1 MLNLINITGG
11 YRGIPVVRD
20 ITMQFMPGALNI
32 IVGPNG
38 CGKSTVMRIAAGQ
51 LAPLSGRLE
60 LSGKAFNQYKRQD
73 LAKRIAYLPQ
83 SQSIP
88 DIAVENLVMHGRF
101 PHLSYPRRYRKEDI
115 AITEQVMEQLGIA
128 HMAQKQL
135 ATLSGGER
143 QRAYI
148 AMLLAQNSDII
159 CMDEPTTYLDISHQL
174 DIMETLN
181 SLKQKGKTLVVI
193 LHDLN
198 LAMRYADQIFVMESG
213 NMLYD
218 GNVDSLY
225 NRGLIDEIFGV
236 ITQRIESKMGSQYCF
251 IPRSHI

>member
-236 ITQRIESKMGSQYCF
+236 TTQRIETKMGSQYCF

>member
-1 MLNLINITGG
+1 
-11 YRGIPVVRD
+11 
-20 ITMQFMPGALNI
+20 
-32 IVGPNG
+32 
-38 CGKSTVMRIAAGQ
+38 
-51 LAPLSGRLE
+51 
-60 LSGKAFNQYKRQD
+60 
-73 LAKRIAYLPQ
+73 
-83 SQSIP
+83 
-88 DIAVENLVMHGRF
+88 MHGRF

-174 DIMETLN
+174 EIMETLN

-236 ITQRIESKMGSQYCF
+236 TTQQIETKMGSQYCF

>member
-1 MLNLINITGG
+1 
-11 YRGIPVVRD
+11 
-20 ITMQFMPGALNI
+20 
-32 IVGPNG
+32 
-38 CGKSTVMRIAAGQ
+38 MRIAAGQ

-135 ATLSGGER
+135 ATLSGRER

-236 ITQRIESKMGSQYCF
+236 TTQRIETKMGSQYCF